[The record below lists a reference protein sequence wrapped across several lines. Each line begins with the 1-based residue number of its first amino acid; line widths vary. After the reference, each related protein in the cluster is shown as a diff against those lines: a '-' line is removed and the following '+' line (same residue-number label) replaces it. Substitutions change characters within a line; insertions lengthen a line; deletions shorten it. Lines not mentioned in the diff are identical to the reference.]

1 MKLFRQLVF
10 FLMCSV
16 AMLHAHQLKENYIQ
30 FYPHDANHSISLNL
44 EIETRVFEQQYSFID
59 DNHNEIVSYKELR
72 NHKKFMV
79 DYIKQHIF
87 LSYRNMPLSLD
98 ESKITFH
105 RYQDQT
111 YMQFNKL
118 FKNVELDGLAINY
131 DMFFEFEKN
140 HKLIIHLGENKGDFV
155 LSNQLQHYIF
165 SSKKM
170 TQHQRLLTFIKEG
183 VLHILDGVDHL
194 LFVLMIL
201 IPTFM
206 LNGSY
211 IKLLKI
217 VTTFSVAHSLT
228 LFISGFGIYT
238 PNTVVVESAIAL
250 SIFIVAVFN
259 FLKMYKHVSYTIVF
273 GFGLMH
279 GFGFANVLTIAQV
292 NNTLSFLVALF
303 GFNLGVELGQIFVI
317 VCYLV
322 PLYFISRLS
331 YKSEII
337 KVLSFVTIGISGFW
351 FLQRVGLV

>member
-1 MKLFRQLVF
+1 MKLLNQLIF

-16 AMLHAHQLKENYIQ
+16 VIVHAHQLKENYVQ
-30 FYPHDANHSISLNL
+30 FNPHDANRSITLNL
-44 EIETRVFEQQYSFID
+44 EIETRLFEEQYSFID

-72 NHKKFMV
+72 NHKEFMI

-87 LSYRNMPLSLD
+87 LSYRDIPLSLD
-98 ESKITFH
+98 ASKITFH

-118 FKNVELDGLAINY
+118 FKNVELDGLVIKY

-140 HKLIIHLGENKGDFV
+140 HKLIIHLGEDKGDFV
-155 LSNQLQHYIF
+155 LSNQLQHYTF
-165 SSKKM
+165 SSKKV
-170 TQHQRLLTFIKEG
+170 TQYQRLLTFVKEG
-183 VLHILDGVDHL
+183 VIHILDGVDHL
-194 LFVLMIL
+194 LFILMIL

-217 VTTFSVAHSLT
+217 VTTFSIAHSLT
-228 LFISGFGIYT
+228 LFISGFGIYI
-238 PNTVVVESAIAL
+238 PSTVVVESAIAL
-250 SIFIVAVFN
+250 SIFIVAVLN
-259 FLKMYKHVSYTIVF
+259 FLKMYKHINYTIVF

-292 NNTLSFLVALF
+292 SSTLSFLVALF
-303 GFNLGVELGQIFVI
+303 GFNLGVELGQVFVI
-317 VCYLV
+317 VCYLL
-322 PLYFISRLS
+322 PLYLISRLR
-331 YKSEII
+331 YKSRII
-337 KVLSFVTIGISGFW
+337 KVLSFATIGISGFW